1 MRTDFYILYSIPLKG
16 LGFKKKNLLL
26 FYTILYQGCI
36 IWSKLLNSNMIYY
49 YNKNKFYFNS

>member
-16 LGFKKKNLLL
+16 LGFKKNKSSL
-26 FYTILYQGCI
+26 ILYQYQGCI
-36 IWSKLLNSNMIYY
+36 IWSKLLNSNIMIYY